1 MNLNAIASYIVWGIL
16 IAESIVGLALLFS
29 GVIIR
34 ITESRTTR
42 QAAKQTDKYLKNIN
56 AIRLTGEK
64 RRIAVRALKAD
75 TTSDSTFIGR
85 LVDHML
91 ARGTRLSDIQTLI
104 ELQISK
110 TERGADR
117 VCSFIARTAPLAGLA
132 GTLIG
137 VQAALS
143 AFSADRADPNH
154 VISGFATA
162 VQTTLAGIFVA
173 FMCLATSRLLFE
185 PRLKK
190 TAIEIFEMAMRL
202 RASILAVVTPTQDK
216 PGHNTRSGHTHRIA
230 PVPGGHGSDQPST
243 LRRPDSGCTCSSS
256 IPAPGDR
263 SNLTRPVI
271 SQHQSDHGSPEQ
283 EVINHVESI

>member
-1 MNLNAIASYIVWGIL
+1 MNLNAIASCIVWGIL

-34 ITESRTTR
+34 ITESKTSR
-42 QAAKQTDKYLKNIN
+42 QAAKQTDKYLSNID
-56 AIRLTGEK
+56 AIRLAGEK
-64 RRIAVRALKAD
+64 RHIVVRALKAA
-75 TTSDSTFIGR
+75 TASDSTFIGR

-91 ARGTRLSDIQTLI
+91 AQGTRLSDIQTLI

-132 GTLIG
+132 GTLVG

-173 FMCLATSRLLFE
+173 FMCLVTSRLLFE

-202 RASILAVVTPTQDK
+202 RASILAVVTPTRDK
-216 PGHNTRSGHTHRIA
+216 PRHNARLGHTSRIA
-230 PVPGGHGSDQPST
+230 PVPGGLGSDQPSS
-243 LRRPDSGCTCSSS
+243 LRQPDSGCACRGS

-263 SNLTRPVI
+263 DDFTRPVI
-271 SQHQSDHGSPEQ
+271 SRQPADHDSPGQ
-283 EVINHVESI
+283 EVINHVESV

>member
-42 QAAKQTDKYLKNIN
+42 QAARQTDQYLRKID
-56 AIRLTGEK
+56 AIRLAGEK
-64 RRIAVRALKAD
+64 RRVVVRTLKAV
-75 TTSDSTFIGR
+75 TASDSTFIGR

-91 ARGTRLSDIQTLI
+91 ARGTRLSEIQTLI

-132 GTLIG
+132 GTLVG

-162 VQTTLAGIFVA
+162 IQTTLAGIFVA
-173 FMCLATSRLLFE
+173 FLCLATSRLLFE

-202 RASILAVVTPTQDK
+202 RTSILAVVTQTRDK
-216 PGHNTRSGHTHRIA
+216 PGQNARSDHTSRVA
-230 PVPGGHGSDQPST
+230 PVPGGLGSDQPSN
-243 LRRPDSGCTCSSS
+243 LRQPDSGCACRGS

-263 SNLTRPVI
+263 GEFTRPAT
-271 SQHQSDHGSPEQ
+271 SQHPANHGSPEQ
-283 EVINHVESI
+283 EVINHVESV

>member
-42 QAAKQTDKYLKNIN
+42 QAARQTDQYLRKID
-56 AIRLTGEK
+56 AIRLAGEK
-64 RRIAVRALKAD
+64 RRVVVRTLKAV
-75 TTSDSTFIGR
+75 TASDSTFIGR

-91 ARGTRLSDIQTLI
+91 ARGTRLSEIQTLI

-132 GTLIG
+132 GTLVG

-162 VQTTLAGIFVA
+162 IQTTLAGIFVA
-173 FMCLATSRLLFE
+173 FLCLATSRLLFE

-190 TAIEIFEMAMRL
+190 TAIEIFDMAMRL
-202 RASILAVVTPTQDK
+202 RASILAVATPTQDK
-216 PGHNTRSGHTHRIA
+216 PGHNARAGHTNRIA
-230 PVPGGHGSDQPST
+230 PVPGGHSSDQPPD
-243 LRRPDSGCTCSSS
+243 LKRPDSGCACRGS

-263 SNLTRPVI
+263 GEFTRPVI
-271 SQHQSDHGSPEQ
+271 SRQPADHDSPGQ
-283 EVINHVESI
+283 EVINHVESV